1 MTAVPA
7 TKAKKKIQRPLSEK
21 IFDGVNLAILLIFS
35 ALIVIPFM
43 NLLSISVSDELA
55 IMSNRVTIFPV
66 GFSLNSYKTVLT
78 DDAIIRA
85 YGNTLFVAV
94 TGTVSALLVTS
105 FAAYPLA
112 YGKFRGKK
120 LYNAFIML
128 TMWFGAGMI
137 PRFVIMSKLG
147 LINSHLALIMAHLAS
162 AYNILILTNYFRSV
176 PASLIESAKID
187 GANDFYIL
195 FRIAMPLAKPGLAT
209 IALWVFIAHW
219 NDYMAPLVYIRDMN
233 KYTLQIMLREIVLAS
248 TNTQILEFEGG
259 TAALPEQLKHAVIV
273 VAMIP
278 VMVVYPFIQR
288 YFVKGIML
296 GSVKE

>member
-1 MTAVPA
+1 MIHAIN
-7 TKAKKKIQRPLSEK
+7 KKKKTVRPLGDR
-21 IFDGVNLAILLIFS
+21 IFDAVNLTILLTFS

-43 NLLSISVSDELA
+43 NLISISVSDELA

-66 GFSLNSYKTVLT
+66 GFSLNSYKTVLES
-78 DDAIIRA
+78 DAIIRA
-85 YGNTLFVAV
+85 YGNTIFVATV
-94 TGTVSALLVTS
+94 GTVSALLITS
-105 FAAYPLA
+105 LAAYPLA
-112 YGKFRGKK
+112 FGKFRGKK

-128 TMWFGAGMI
+128 TMWFGAGLI
-137 PRFVIMSKLG
+137 PRFIIMSKLG
-147 LINSHLALIMAHLAS
+147 LINSHFALILGHLAS

-187 GANDFYIL
+187 GANDFYTL

-219 NDYMAPLVYIRDMN
+219 NDYMAPLVYLRDMD

-248 TNTQILEFEGG
+248 QNNQILDYEGG

-278 VMVVYPFIQR
+278 VMIVYPFIQR